1 MDDFTRR
8 LREDAR
14 RIRIP
19 ESAEFD
25 ERLRASLERAAAERP
40 VARSGRRPAFRLWW
54 ASSLTGIAAAVLVIA
69 VLNLARQEPPEKPD
83 LSVAAVVEPLEMP
96 LLKARKAVMT
106 TPLEKELDLLESDIR
121 KAENV
126 LREDIGI
133 APRDD

>member
-1 MDDFTRR
+1 MC
-8 LREDAR
+8 
-14 RIRIP
+14 IRIP

-40 VARSGRRPAFRLWW
+40 AARSARRPAFRLWW

-69 VLNLARQEPPEKPD
+69 VLNLARQEPPDRPD